1 MIHYSAYPDLYKV
14 MDMFSKISDEDKKF
28 LYFDNQ
34 YFFVKLTTLHH
45 NLIKGRC
52 IMLVND
58 EGKTIGFV
66 SMSLENDDHI
76 FLTEMYV
83 MPEYR
88 SGSMPILLE
97 MFTYLKRMYMRPVRF
112 IVHLE
117 NTRMQRL
124 AEFIKAQV
132 VKSQGVNIEYLVKN

>member
-14 MDMFSKISDEDKKF
+14 MDMFSKMSAEDKKF

-34 YFFVKLTTLHH
+34 YFFVKLTTLHYD
-45 NLIKGRC
+45 LIKGKC

-58 EGKTIGFV
+58 EGTTIGFV
-66 SMSLENDDHI
+66 STSLEHDEHI

-83 MPEYR
+83 MPEHR
-88 SGSMPILLE
+88 AGSLPILLE
-97 MFTYLKRMYMRPVRF
+97 MFTYLKRMYMRPIRF
-112 IVHLE
+112 VVHLE

-132 VKSQGVNIEYLVKN
+132 TKSQGVNIEYLVKN

>member
-14 MDMFSKISDEDKKF
+14 MDMFSKISPEDKKF

-34 YFFVKLTTLHH
+34 YFFVKLTKLHH
-45 NLIKGRC
+45 NVIKGNC

-58 EGKTIGFV
+58 EGVTIGFT
-66 SMSLENDDHI
+66 SLSLENDDHV

-83 MPEYR
+83 MPEHR
-88 SGSMPILLE
+88 IGSLPIILE
-97 MFTYLKRMYMRPVRF
+97 MFNFVKTMYMRPIRF
-112 IVHLE
+112 IAHLE

-124 AEFIKAQV
+124 AEFVKAKV
-132 VKSQGVNIEYLVKN
+132 IKSQGVNIEYLVKN